1 MRKKLTIPQ
10 NKRNHLKGWEAM
22 GMIQANGK
30 KNRGRVKPTP
40 VLYIF
45 TPFSI
50 NPEGKRSLF
59 PNVLFYEKCHLSLSP
74 FTNRGVQMT
83 KINPTSIY
91 R

>member
-40 VLYIF
+40 VFCTFLEICSSSP
-45 TPFSI
+45 TP
-50 NPEGKRSLF
+50 L
-59 PNVLFYEKCHLSLSP
+59 
-74 FTNRGVQMT
+74 TNRGVQMT